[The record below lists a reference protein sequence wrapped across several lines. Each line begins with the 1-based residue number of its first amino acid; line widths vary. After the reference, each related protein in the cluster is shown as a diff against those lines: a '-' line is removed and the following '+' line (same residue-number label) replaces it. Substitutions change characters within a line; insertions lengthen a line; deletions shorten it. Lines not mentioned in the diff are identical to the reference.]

1 MLHRSHHSASVSD
14 ALGRGHDDAL
24 MAAVE
29 SDVSALITSE
39 REDERRNCAQ
49 AVHALGRRHSSPFVE
64 FDCGSWGDPA
74 EGRHSGL
81 GRDRDDV
88 TVFRRRLRDAS
99 GGTLFVD
106 RIEMMGDGVRAEL
119 FGLFEHTSDR
129 SGVGLPNGV
138 RRPRIL
144 SGASRSLMDAIAAGT
159 FDETLFFRLNVIHLD
174 LTSRHHL
181 EGGLMKVRDLMSTP
195 PHTCRPDTDLGA
207 IARMMWD
214 HDLGFVP
221 VIDASGHVAGIVTDR
236 DICIA
241 TATRHL
247 LPDQI
252 SAVQAMTG
260 PVHTCVVDDSVD
272 AALAAMKEFKV
283 RRLPVVDASGQLQ
296 GVISMNDLAL
306 ASDQKRKP
314 APGDVVST
322 LAAICAHRT
331 AATVTT

>member
-1 MLHRSHHSASVSD
+1 MLHQDQQPAPGSD
-14 ALGRGHDDAL
+14 ALGSAHDDVL

-29 SDVSALITSE
+29 PDVSVLITSE
-39 REDERRNCAQ
+39 GEDERRGCARTI
-49 AVHALGRRHSSPFVE
+49 HAQGARQGAPFVE
-64 FDCGSWGDPA
+64 FDCGSWRDPA
-74 EGRHSGL
+74 EGRHAAL
-81 GRDRDDV
+81 RIDRDEV
-88 TVFRRRLRDAS
+88 AAFRRRLREAS
-99 GGTLFVD
+99 GGTLFAD
-106 RIEMMGDGVRAEL
+106 RLEMMSDGVQAEL
-119 FGLFEHTSDR
+119 FGVFEHTSGR
-129 SGVGLPNGV
+129 SGVSVPNGA

-144 SGASRSLMDAIAAGT
+144 SGASRSLMGAIAAGT
-159 FDETLFFRLNVIHLD
+159 FHEGLFYRLNVIHLD
-174 LTSRHHL
+174 LTSRHHP

-207 IARMMWD
+207 IARVMWD

-260 PVHTCVVDDSVD
+260 PVHTCAAEDSID
-272 AALAAMKEFKV
+272 AALAAMKEFTV
-283 RRLPVVDASGQLQ
+283 RRLPVVDANGQLQ
-296 GVISMNDLAL
+296 GVISMNDIAL
-306 ASDQKRKP
+306 ASDQKRTP
-314 APGDVVST
+314 TPGDVVST